1 MPRHKGSKDKTPRK
15 SRSAPTSNGP
25 VSTDHNLPAPA
36 PLTDDQNAALLIQGV
51 GKIEALL
58 EKQAEITSS
67 IRILRKQLKAD
78 GFDRPVVD
86 YAIYLRKT
94 EPEVAEELH
103 RQQLRVARWLA
114 HPIGTQS
121 SFDLDQPIDKAF
133 LDGKAAGME
142 GVAATV
148 PPKFSVSNEASNR
161 WLEGWHAGQSA
172 LMSNIK
178 TLQEEKSDDLYEE
191 TPFYDDDT
199 TDPLGEDVRP

>member
-1 MPRHKGSKDKTPRK
+1 MPRHKGSKDKMPRK

-25 VSTDHNLPAPA
+25 VSIDHNLPAPA

-58 EKQAEITSS
+58 EKQAETTSS
-67 IRILRKQLKAD
+67 IRIIRKSLKAE
-78 GFDRPVVD
+78 GFDKPVVD
-86 YAIYLRKT
+86 YALYLRKT
-94 EPEVAEELH
+94 QPEVAEELH
-103 RQQLRVARWLA
+103 RQQLKVARWLA

-121 SFDLDQPIDKAF
+121 SFDLDLELPIDRAF
-133 LDGKAAGME
+133 LDGRAAGME

-161 WLEGWHAGQSA
+161 WLEGWHAGQAA

-178 TLQEEKSDDLYEE
+178 TLQKEDDDADDYEE
-191 TPFYDDDT
+191 TPFYEDN
-199 TDPLGEDVRP
+199 DPLEGIP